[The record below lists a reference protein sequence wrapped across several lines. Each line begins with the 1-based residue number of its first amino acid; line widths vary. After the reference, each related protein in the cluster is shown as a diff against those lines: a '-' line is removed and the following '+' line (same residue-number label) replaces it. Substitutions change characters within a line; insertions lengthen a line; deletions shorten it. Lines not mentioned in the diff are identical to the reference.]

1 MLLTILHY
9 ASLPQVLQEL
19 GGRDDVNIVHLTA
32 VLVKRH
38 NDQAGIREILM
49 NSHTIVV

>member
-1 MLLTILHY
+1 MVRAILHY

-19 GGRDDVNIVHLTA
+19 GGRDDVNTAHLTA

-38 NDQAGIREILM
+38 DDQAGIREILM